1 MKGKR
6 RKRKEAFPLHSYP
19 QLFLRINPTKL
30 IHCLL
35 ENRNC
40 LPCSTCS
47 TGSGEARFPRD
58 QEIRLKIEREA
69 RRRDE
74 SGVESTLVPKQP
86 ARRMGGSEET
96 VEMRERD
103 RSIRRTSAPLG
114 IETVMTLPVLQL
126 VSCFAPV
133 SLLLFLAPACVRL
146 VAFVHLFWSL
156 RCQRPG
162 LLLLFPPQQNH
173 PTFSLSLSR
182 IIFQPPPPPFLL
194 LLLLRLLLRVLPS
207 RPLSF
212 SFFFSC
218 TRSPV
223 VAHRSSALFFA
234 RGSR

>member
-1 MKGKR
+1 MKEKR
-6 RKRKEAFPLHSYP
+6 RKRKEPFPLHSYP

-47 TGSGEARFPRD
+47 AGSGEARFPRD

-74 SGVESTLVPKQP
+74 SRVESTLVPKQP

-173 PTFSLSLSR
+173 PTFSLSPSNHLPTSSSVSSSSSSSSAPSSS
-182 IIFQPPPPPFLL
+182 IEAALL
-194 LLLLRLLLRVLPS
+194 LLLLLVH
-207 RPLSF
+207 
-212 SFFFSC
+212 
-218 TRSPV
+218 SPV